1 MSPQRKELEKHLKE
15 MCQGMGFKKMKY
27 KYQKQINDNFCANIM
42 FPCASYQIKYHIL
55 VGCSVGI
62 TSIQIQ
68 SIFEQCSELVNDKE
82 HGNTILTNLGYI
94 TPQNHYMEWD
104 YSKQSDP
111 SIFFCEIQKE
121 IERIGATIPFQRQL
135 RLNPIGLVD
144 RYNGTFTQNYNLTMS
159 QYYLG
164 FGYRF

>member
-1 MSPQRKELEKHLKE
+1 
-15 MCQGMGFKKMKY
+15 
-27 KYQKQINDNFCANIM
+27 
-42 FPCASYQIKYHIL
+42 
-55 VGCSVGI
+55 
-62 TSIQIQ
+62 
-68 SIFEQCSELVNDKE
+68 
-82 HGNTILTNLGYI
+82 
-94 TPQNHYMEWD
+94 MEWD

-135 RLNPIGLVD
+135 RLDPIGLVD